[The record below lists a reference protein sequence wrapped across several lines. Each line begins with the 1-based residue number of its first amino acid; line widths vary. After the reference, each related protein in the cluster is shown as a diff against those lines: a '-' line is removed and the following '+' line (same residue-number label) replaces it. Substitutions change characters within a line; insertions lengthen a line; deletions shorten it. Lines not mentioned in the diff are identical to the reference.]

1 MNRLPGIGLRGEI
14 ALNLFLFVAM
24 MLVMMAFLLFDVSR
38 ESVVVQRI
46 EDKRGLVESIL
57 DNLESRLDSDSDLS
71 EFSGVGFFREILTS
85 YRDGGFFKEARV
97 YGSNGKNLLWVGNGD
112 RMTPGE
118 NNTLDVKEAMES
130 QRLVTRIN
138 KNKAGFWKVPW
149 GEVVISAPVRSGG
162 EIVGGIQII
171 SHITE
176 VKDGVI
182 HYNWNI
188 LILLACFSLLMVVV
202 ISYSLGHEVV
212 NPIKEILAAT
222 KRVGEG
228 DLDKVLS
235 IKSGNEI
242 GKLASS
248 FNNMMAELREN
259 RVKMVRYV
267 KSLKEINKKLKQAEH
282 HVIQTEKLAT
292 VGRLA
297 AGVAHE
303 IGNPLGAL
311 YGYLEVVKKKV
322 SGDEAKELLV
332 KIEKETNHINEII
345 FGLLDLSR
353 QGKGKKELVKVN
365 ELIEKTV
372 SLLSSQNALSGIE
385 SRLHLKL
392 DIPDL
397 RGDPRE
403 YQQVVINIIIN
414 ALESMPSGGLLT
426 IRTGTTTYQGQ
437 EMSKKEPVRRDG
449 DPQDLDFSPLR
460 KKMSQKG
467 QRVELREGQEVVFVE
482 VADTGKGIK
491 REDLS
496 KIFDP
501 FFTLKDKTRER
512 GTGLGLAVCER
523 IIKDMGGLI
532 QVESV
537 WGKGSTFTFYLPIT
551 KTQSDLSEAGWKNE
565 NHNHRGET

>member
-1 MNRLPGIGLRGEI
+1 
-14 ALNLFLFVAM
+14 M

-46 EDKRGLVESIL
+46 EAKRGLVESLL
-57 DNLESRLDSDSDLS
+57 DNLEGRLDTDSDLS
-71 EFSGVGFFREILTS
+71 GLSQIGSLREILTS
-85 YRDGGFFKEARV
+85 YRDGGVFKEAGV
-97 YGSNGKNLLWVGNGD
+97 FGPDGKNLLWVGDGD
-112 RMTPGE
+112 GMAPGE
-118 NNTLDVKEAMES
+118 NGALDVKEAMES
-130 QRLVTRIN
+130 RRLVTRIN
-138 KNKAGFWKVPW
+138 KSKAGFWKVPW

-162 EIVGGIQII
+162 EIVGGIQIV

-176 VKDGVI
+176 VRDGVI

-212 NPIKEILAAT
+212 NPIREILAAT
-222 KRVGEG
+222 KRVGDG
-228 DLDKVLS
+228 DLEKELS

-248 FNNMMAELREN
+248 FNNMMTELREN
-259 RVKMVRYV
+259 RIKMVRYV
-267 KSLKEINKKLKQAEH
+267 KSLKEINKKLNQAEH
-282 HVIQTEKLAT
+282 HMLRTEKLAT

-311 YGYLEVVKKKV
+311 YGYLEVIKKKV

-332 KIEKETNHINEII
+332 KIEKETNRINEII

-353 QGKGKKELVKVN
+353 QGKIKNEVIKVN

-372 SLLSSQNALSGIE
+372 SLLSSQNALSGID

-392 DIPDL
+392 DVPDL

-403 YQQVVINIIIN
+403 YQQAVINIIVN
-414 ALESMPSGGLLT
+414 AIESMPSGGVLT
-426 IRTGTTTYQGQ
+426 VRTGTTKYRDQ
-437 EMSKKEPVRRDG
+437 EMSIREPSRREG
-449 DPQDLDFSPLR
+449 DPQDLDFSPMR
-460 KKMSQKG
+460 KKIGQKDR
-467 QRVELREGQEVVFVE
+467 RVELKEGQEVIFVE

-501 FFTLKDKTRER
+501 FFTLKDKAGER

-523 IIKDMGGLI
+523 IVKGMGGLI
-532 QVESV
+532 RVESV
-537 WGKGSTFTFYLPIT
+537 WGQGSTFTFYLPIT
-551 KTQSDLSEAGWKNE
+551 KAQNDLSEAGRKNE
-565 NHNHRGET
+565 NRNYRSET